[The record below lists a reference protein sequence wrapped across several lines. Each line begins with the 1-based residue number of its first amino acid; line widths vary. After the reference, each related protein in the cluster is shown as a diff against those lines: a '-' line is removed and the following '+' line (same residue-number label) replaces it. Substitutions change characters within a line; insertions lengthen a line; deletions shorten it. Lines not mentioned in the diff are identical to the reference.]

1 MTKVNFSYNFG
12 TEKYSKEVWL
22 CSHLGTRTN
31 GSLSGD
37 YLESAELLASVSETI
52 GTSTI
57 DVGLVAP
64 IKKDFMSGSMIDL
77 KIGATTC
84 PGYIATQIALDN
96 MVRSLRQITDH
107 EWLIQE
113 KPNVKIVYT
122 EHNIYRVRIVI
133 VLNCMCEQYVS
144 R

>member
-1 MTKVNFSYNFG
+1 MYTQIGMKDPMTKVNFSYNFG
-12 TEKYSKEVWL
+12 TEKYSKEIWL

-96 MVRSLRQITDH
+96 MVSLH
-107 EWLIQE
+107 W
-113 KPNVKIVYT
+113 KILLSMSCLFRKNQMLKS
-122 EHNIYRVRIVI
+122 E
-133 VLNCMCEQYVS
+133 
-144 R
+144 